1 MTQSAE
7 RGTHPLTHLH
17 RLGRLGPAILLLLIV
32 LVVAACVPGAAQ
44 TLAPGATPSP
54 TPVATLPPAAI
65 ALAPAPLHADPF
77 SLLAWLFTPIF
88 QFFFILL
95 ALLFKVTGNIA
106 IAIVLMT
113 ILIKIVLIPVFRRQ
127 LVSTKRMQM
136 IGPEVK
142 ELQRRY
148 KGDRVKIQ
156 QATAALYKERGVS
169 PAGCLPAFGQMLL
182 LIPLYSVFSQG
193 LQNYNPQSMLDVF
206 GFRII
211 DLGCQAAPILDATR
225 QHVLNPCLNPNA
237 FFVNWGVPEVFIGTA
252 GSLFSGLSLL
262 AIISSLA
269 QFVASRM
276 TMPVTAASASDDA
289 NVKTQRQ
296 MAIFLP
302 FISLIYGSILPAGL
316 FLYWIVSTVFSIVQ
330 QYLIIGWGGMFPI
343 FGWTPGFAVGHTPR
357 FPVAGVSAPTST
369 TTRVAGAP
377 ARPKTERSSLDR
389 SASAAAT
396 IRQRGRQG
404 RRGRRR

>member
-1 MTQSAE
+1 VTLP
-7 RGTHPLTHLH
+7 TPLK
-17 RLGRLGPAILLLLIV
+17 RLGPAFLLLLLVI
-32 LVVAACVPGAAQ
+32 VVAACVPAAQ
-44 TLAPGATPSP
+44 STLAPGATPTPS
-54 TPVATLPPAAI
+54 PVATLPAAAV
-65 ALAPAPLHADPF
+65 ALAPAPLKPDPF

-88 QFFFILL
+88 QVFFIVLVLL
-95 ALLFKVTGNIA
+95 DKATGNIA
-106 IAIVLMT
+106 VAIILMT
-113 ILIKIVLIPVFRRQ
+113 IIIKVVLIPVFRRQ
-127 LVSTKRMQM
+127 LVSTKRMQL

-156 QATAALYKERGVS
+156 QATAQLYKERGVS

-193 LQNYNPQSMLDVF
+193 LQNYNPQAMLEVF
-206 GFRII
+206 GVKLL
-211 DLGCQAAPILDATR
+211 DLGCAAAPVLDATK
-225 QHVLNPCLNPNA
+225 QHVLNPCLNPAA
-237 FFVNWGVPEVFIGTA
+237 FGVNWGVPEVIIGTA

-262 AIISSLA
+262 AVISSLV

-276 TMPVTAASASDDA
+276 TMPATAPNASDDA

-316 FLYWIVSTVFSIVQ
+316 FLYWIISTVFSIVQ

-357 FPVAGVSAPTST
+357 FPVAGVSAPTT
-369 TTRVAGAP
+369 TTRAAGAP
-377 ARPKTERSSLDR
+377 ARTTERSSLDR

>member
-1 MTQSAE
+1 VPTASQSL
-7 RGTHPLTHLH
+7 P
-17 RLGRLGPAILLLLIV
+17 
-32 LVVAACVPGAAQ
+32 PGV
-44 TLAPGATPSP
+44 TPSP
-54 TPVATLPPAAI
+54 TPVATLPQAAI
-65 ALAPAPLHADPF
+65 ALQPAKPDNIF
-77 SLLAWLFTPIF
+77 NVLAFLFTPIF
-88 QFFFILL
+88 QVFFIILVVL
-95 ALLFKVTGNIA
+95 DKVTGNIA
-106 IAIVLMT
+106 VAIILMT
-113 ILIKIVLIPVFRRQ
+113 ILIKVVLIPVFRRQ
-127 LVSTKRMQM
+127 LVSTKRMQL

-156 QATAALYKERGVS
+156 QATAQLYKERGVS

-193 LQNYNPQSMLDVF
+193 LQNYDPQAMLDIF
-206 GFRII
+206 GVRLI
-211 DLGCQAAPILDATR
+211 DLGCQAAPILDATK
-225 QHVLNPCLNPNA
+225 QHVLNPCLNPTA
-237 FFVNWGVPEVFIGTA
+237 LGVNWGVPEVFIGTA
-252 GSLFSGLSLL
+252 GALFSGLSLL
-262 AIISSLA
+262 AIISSLV

-276 TMPVTAASASDDA
+276 TMPVTAPNASDDA
-289 NVKTQRQ
+289 NIKTQRQ

-316 FLYWIVSTVFSIVQ
+316 FLYWIISTVFSIVQ

-357 FPVAGVSAPTST
+357 FPVAGVSAPTT
-369 TTRVAGAP
+369 TTRAAGAP
-377 ARPKTERSSLDR
+377 ARQTERSSLDR

>member
-1 MTQSAE
+1 
-7 RGTHPLTHLH
+7 
-17 RLGRLGPAILLLLIV
+17 
-32 LVVAACVPGAAQ
+32 VP
-44 TLAPGATPSP
+44 
-54 TPVATLPPAAI
+54 TLPQAAV

-88 QFFFILL
+88 QGFFIVLVLL
-95 ALLFKVTGNIA
+95 DKLTGNIA
-106 IAIVLMT
+106 VAIVLMT
-113 ILIKIVLIPVFRRQ
+113 ILIKVVLIPVFRRQ
-127 LVSTKRMQM
+127 LVSTKRMQL

-142 ELQRRY
+142 EIQRRF

-156 QATAALYKERGVS
+156 QATAQLYKERGVS

-193 LQNYNPQSMLDVF
+193 LQNYDPQSMLDVF
-206 GFRII
+206 GFRIV
-211 DLGCQAAPILDATR
+211 DLHCAAQPILDATK
-225 QHVLNPCLNPNA
+225 QHVLNPCLNPTA
-237 FFVNWGVPEVFIGTA
+237 FGVNWGVPEVFIGTA
-252 GSLFSGLSLL
+252 GALFSGLSLL
-262 AIISSLA
+262 AIISSLV

-276 TMPVTAASASDDA
+276 TMPPASTSGTDDA

-343 FGWTPGFAVGHTPR
+343 FGWTPGFAEGHTPR
-357 FPVAGVSAPTST
+357 FPVAAPTAPT
-369 TTRVAGAP
+369 PTTRAAGAP
-377 ARPKTERSSLDR
+377 ARSTERSSLDR